1 VLRKRKIENMMVSIQ
16 ARCED
21 PCVRCARWRYPY
33 RAS

>member
-1 VLRKRKIENMMVSIQ
+1 VPELWKIVFMTLDIQ

-21 PCVRCARWRYPY
+21 HCVRCARWRYPY